1 MGGRPAK
8 SVGLLSSNIST
19 EEYRARKD
27 AEEKLKG
34 RNDKIKPLKYL
45 NKNAKKI
52 FKTIVTELKESDILC
67 NLDIYILSSCAVALD
82 RIQSAE
88 ELLEENILNK
98 EARIVQ
104 DTYMRQFFRLCN
116 ELCLSPQSR
125 SKLANAAYQSMQEDN
140 DPVLEAL
147 RGDD

>member
-1 MGGRPAK
+1 MVRPTK
-8 SVGLLSSNIST
+8 SVDLMSKHLT
-19 EEYRARKD
+19 EDEYRIRKD

-34 RNDKIKPLKYL
+34 KKDKIKPLKYL

-52 FKTIVTELKESDILC
+52 FKTIATELKDSDILC

-88 ELLEENILNK
+88 ELLEEDLLNK

-104 DTYMRQFFRLCN
+104 DTYTRQFFRLCN

-125 SKLANAAYQSMQEDN
+125 SKLANAAYQSMQEEN

>member
-140 DPVLEAL
+140 DPLLEAL

>member
-8 SVGLLSSNIST
+8 SVGLLSSNISI

-27 AEEKLKG
+27 AEGKLKG
-34 RNDKIKPLKYL
+34 KSDKIKPLKYL

-52 FKTIVTELKESDILC
+52 FKTIVTELKDSDILC

-98 EARIVQ
+98 EARILQ

-140 DPVLEAL
+140 DPLLEAL

>member
-34 RNDKIKPLKYL
+34 RSDKIKPLKYL

-125 SKLANAAYQSMQEDN
+125 SKLANAAYQSMQEEN